1 MGFFTNG
8 NHKGNLL
15 SNSFSSTLLNYIF
28 VYCSGRVIQL
38 PNYSSSVATLVT
50 ALILICLA

>member
-28 VYCSGRVIQL
+28 VYWSGRVIQL